1 MRLVPASPRGSL
13 RPPRSAETLCEEDKC
28 EKATS
33 MSKTAAEFLVEALEK
48 TGVKRV
54 YGVVGDSLNGITDAL
69 RRRKSIDW
77 IHMRHEEAAA
87 FAAGAEAHLTGGL
100 AVCAGS
106 CGPGNLHLINGLFD
120 CQRSGVPVLAI
131 AAHIPSSEIGIDYFQ
146 ATHPESLFKDCSHYV
161 ELVSNPKQ
169 LPQILKRAIR
179 VAIAKRGVA
188 VVVLPGDV
196 ALMKIDA
203 DIPEWIAPAAP
214 VLRPS
219 EADIEQLASFLN
231 RSSRVTLLCGAGCA
245 GAHAEVVELARRLKA
260 PIVHSFRGKE
270 FIEYDNPYDVGM
282 TGLVGFASGYA
293 AMKSCDALLM
303 LGTDFP
309 YRPFYP
315 EHAKI
320 AQVDIRPEALGNR
333 CSLHLGLLGNVKDTL
348 DAVLPAIKEKAD
360 SSHLSGALI
369 DYRKA
374 RKDLDALAESGPNS
388 NIIHPQYVTR
398 LISDLAADDA
408 IFTCDVGTPII
419 WTARYLKVN
428 GKRRIV
434 GSFNHGSMANAMLQ
448 AIGAQTAYP
457 DRQVISMSGDGGF
470 TMMMGDFVTL
480 TQMGLPVKVIVLNNG
495 TLGFVEMEMKA
506 SGFLDTG
513 CDLRNPDFALMAEA
527 MGVRGIRVE
536 NPQGL
541 KPAIE
546 AALAHKG
553 PVLVDVVS
561 ARQEIAMPP
570 KTSLDQAYHFGMF
583 MMKAVLDGRA
593 TQLIDLAKVNLSR

>member
-1 MRLVPASPRGSL
+1 M
-13 RPPRSAETLCEEDKC
+13 
-28 EKATS
+28 S
-33 MSKTAAEFLVEALEK
+33 MSKTTAEFLVEALEK

-87 FAAGAEAHLTGGL
+87 FAAGAEAHLTGCL

-120 CQRSGVPVLAI
+120 CQRNGVPVLAV

-146 ATHPESLFKDCSHYV
+146 ATHPESLFKECSHYV

-179 VAIAKRGVA
+179 IAIAKRGVA

-196 ALMKIDA
+196 ALMRLDA
-203 DIPEWIAPAAP
+203 DVPEWIAPTAP

-219 EADIEQLASFLN
+219 EADLKRLASFLN
-231 RSSRVTLLCGAGCA
+231 GSARVTLLCGAGCA
-245 GAHAEVVELARRLKA
+245 GAHSEVVELARRLKA

-293 AMKSCDALLM
+293 AMKTCDALLM

-309 YRPFYP
+309 YRAFYP
-315 EHAKI
+315 EQVKI
-320 AQVDIRPEALGNR
+320 AQVDVRPEALGNR

-348 DAVLPAIKEKAD
+348 DAVLPSIKEKTD
-360 SSHLSGALI
+360 SSHLHEALI
-369 DYRKA
+369 HYKTA
-374 RKDLDALAESGPNS
+374 RRDLDALAESGPNS

-398 LISDLAADDA
+398 LVSELAADDA

-448 AIGAQTAYP
+448 AIGAQTAFP

-480 TQMGLPVKVIVLNNG
+480 TQMGLPAKVIVLNNG

-513 CDLRNPDFALMAEA
+513 CELKNPNFALMAEA

-536 NPQGL
+536 RPQKL
-541 KPAIE
+541 KSGIE
-546 AALAHKG
+546 AALRHEG

-561 ARQEIAMPP
+561 ARQELAIPP
-570 KTSLDQAYHFGMF
+570 KTTLDQAYHFGMF